1 MKTRIYSAPEVKGL
15 KVYRAWLTADYHV
28 VIPLTVVIHSVE
40 GLLTDT
46 VEIHVGP
53 VVQHLSRNVPAV
65 DHGAGGLAQVVQG
78 RLALQRLRKS
88 PRHWEEKT
96 ELVSHG

>member
-1 MKTRIYSAPEVKGL
+1 MKTRIYSAPEVKWL
-15 KVYRAWLTADYHV
+15 KGERAWLTADYHV
-28 VIPLTVVIHSVE
+28 VIPLAVVIHGVE

-65 DHGAGGLAQVVQG
+65 DHGPG
-78 RLALQRLRKS
+78 RLA
-88 PRHWEEKT
+88 
-96 ELVSHG
+96 